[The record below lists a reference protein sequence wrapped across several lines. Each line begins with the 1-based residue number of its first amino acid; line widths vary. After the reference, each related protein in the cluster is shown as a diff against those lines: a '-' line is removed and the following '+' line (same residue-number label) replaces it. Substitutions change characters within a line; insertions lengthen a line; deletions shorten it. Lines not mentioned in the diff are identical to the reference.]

1 MLRNFVLL
9 IYVSENEE
17 TNVRFSSSLKEKRK
31 FAHLRFDDIGKPKVF
46 IDWKN
51 NGYSERQKGHYNERK
66 FVVARKKFALV
77 GA

>member
-46 IDWKN
+46 ID
-51 NGYSERQKGHYNERK
+51 
-66 FVVARKKFALV
+66 
-77 GA
+77 